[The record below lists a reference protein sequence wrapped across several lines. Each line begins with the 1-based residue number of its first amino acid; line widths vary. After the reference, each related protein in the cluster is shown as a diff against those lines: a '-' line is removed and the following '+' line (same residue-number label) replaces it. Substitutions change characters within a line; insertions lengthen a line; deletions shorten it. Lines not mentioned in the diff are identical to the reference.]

1 MSSDKNNK
9 GEAYGAHRIEDTL
22 MSNTDTSNAPST
34 KEEERNSF
42 LFLAVLLAPILSFTL
57 IGGYGFAVW
66 VMQMIFGPPMS

>member
-1 MSSDKNNK
+1 MK
-9 GEAYGAHRIEDTL
+9 EQ
-22 MSNTDTSNAPST
+22 DTSSAPNT

-66 VMQMIFGPPMS
+66 IMQMIFGPPMS